1 MSHNLIT
8 DKTKAEQNKISQN
21 NKVIEIFLRLS
32 FILFMEAFM
41 WIFNKGKWALILIR
55 FYNSL
60 YKSFNLT
67 AA

>member
-1 MSHNLIT
+1 MSYNLIT

>member
-8 DKTKAEQNKISQN
+8 DETKAEQNKISQN

-41 WIFNKGKWALILIR
+41 WIFNRGKWALILIH
-55 FYNSL
+55 FYSSL